1 MRVFNLKANAPLS
14 LTLAA
19 DARLT
24 APNYTD
30 DQVWELSLQG
40 GEPPA
45 LALHTTFGLRAR
57 SLRLFPRF
65 VEGYEAL
72 TDPEKFVSPPV
83 VRRFYTN
90 YLEVGYSPFSDIEV
104 VAEYWAGE
112 SNASAGRLRF
122 TNQGMTERQG
132 RLGWGGG

>member
-1 MRVFNLKANAPLS
+1 MRVLNLKANAPLS

-24 APNYTD
+24 TPNHPD

-57 SLRLFPRF
+57 SLRIFPRF

-90 YLEVGYSPFSDIEV
+90 YLVAGCSPTRDQ
-104 VAEYWAGE
+104 
-112 SNASAGRLRF
+112 SNGRCAWS
-122 TNQGMTERQG
+122 GSPS
-132 RLGWGGG
+132 